1 MNEENKVQISTNK
14 DRRSD
19 LDFFIT
25 SSFISEIIEVLLKT
39 GIYSKNDLSAFLNR
53 LESQTLVHHR
63 KMKDKAGTDDKHLI
77 EKLDK
82 DADWIFKSFRRRFD
96 LQKLER

>member
-1 MNEENKVQISTNK
+1 MNEENKVQIVTNK

-25 SSFISEIIEVLLKT
+25 SSFISEIIDVLLKT
-39 GIYSKNDLSAFLNR
+39 GIYSKDDFSGFLKR
-53 LESQTLVHHR
+53 LESQTLAHHQ
-63 KMKDKAGTDDKHLI
+63 KMKDKAGADDKLLI

-82 DADWIFKSFRRRFD
+82 DADWIFKSFKKRFD
-96 LQKLER
+96 LQKSEQ